1 MKYLTFLLHF
11 GVLIFLTQVAFCGD
25 EDRLFY
31 DAVRA
36 EASGNLD
43 QAIDYYLKASKISH
57 SANLYGNLANLF
69 FKKEQF
75 GLAILYFRKALLLQP
90 RNRELATNLAFAYE
104 MAKIPKS
111 KEGFKGLYFSE
122 NTISLWCLF
131 CTLVFWTG
139 LLLLIYLFFF
149 KTNKLMLFNT
159 LVCWAIL
166 LGLGLYATNLS
177 LIRQTELSREVV
189 AHIAENDKNNS
200 GTISL
205 RRFAGETNSENTT
218 VIPGECLIISLD
230 KDENTKQHKS
240 SDGINWFL
248 VRSKNGNQKGWIRED
263 EFGWIINPD
272 PRT

>member
-1 MKYLTFLLHF
+1 MKYLTVLLYF
-11 GVLIFLTQVAFCGD
+11 SVLLSLSQVAFCGD

-90 RNRELATNLAFAYE
+90 RNSELATNLAFAYE

-111 KEGFKGLYFSE
+111 KEGFKGSYFSE
-122 NTISLWCLF
+122 NTISLWGLF
-131 CTLVFWTG
+131 CTLIFWTG
-139 LLLLIYLFFF
+139 LLILIYLFFF
-149 KTNKLMLFNT
+149 
-159 LVCWAIL
+159 
-166 LGLGLYATNLS
+166 
-177 LIRQTELSREVV
+177 
-189 AHIAENDKNNS
+189 
-200 GTISL
+200 
-205 RRFAGETNSENTT
+205 
-218 VIPGECLIISLD
+218 
-230 KDENTKQHKS
+230 NTKLHKS

-263 EFGWIINPD
+263 EFGWIIDPA